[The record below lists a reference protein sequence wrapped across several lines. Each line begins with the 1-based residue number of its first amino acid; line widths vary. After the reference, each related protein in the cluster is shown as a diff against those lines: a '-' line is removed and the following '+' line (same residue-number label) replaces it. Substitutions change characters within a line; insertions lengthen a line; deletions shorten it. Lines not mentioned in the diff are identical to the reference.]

1 MNNLKTTLFLRR
13 PIKSMKNYIWL
24 IVLAC
29 TVLLMSCQ
37 SKQSVPLEVSS
48 LFTDHMVLQQQEEVN
63 VWGQNTPGQ
72 QVHFSASWGEQA
84 SGITDENG
92 NWKISVKTPSAG
104 GPFTIEVES
113 ENQTITIE
121 DVLIGEVWLASGQSN
136 MDLPLKGWLPEDTVC
151 NSKQE
156 IASAHFPEI
165 RFFKVPF
172 NIATTPQ
179 GAVNG
184 KWEKTSPET
193 AGDFSATAFFYAK
206 KLYQELHIPIGII
219 QSSIGGTPAEA
230 WTSKGSLKKMGDFD
244 EQIDG
249 LEKLQTKITNWNN
262 KWTVNKVPRSDED
275 WNNIHWDNMEAAGS
289 DFDDSGWEVMH
300 LPGRFDRISTS
311 EFDGVIWLRTQFEVK
326 DVTADY
332 VLRIGSIDDMDETFV
347 NGQRVGGIMKSGNAS
362 TPREMKVPANILK
375 VGVNTMAIRA
385 IDTGGPGFI
394 NGPIILSCNDGDDIS
409 LVGEWKSKLIAEN
422 ISGKFFKYGLDAD
435 ISARPD
441 VSGLN
446 SNSPTVLYNAMIH
459 PLVSYSVKGIIWY
472 QGESNVGRA
481 DQYKKLFPLMIEDWR
496 EQWNE
501 ELPFYFV
508 QIAPYL
514 YQASNQKG
522 QSPKLRNAQRYALE
536 LQKTGMAVTLDI
548 GKLST
553 AHPAHK
559 KEVGDRLARFAMAN
573 EYGRE
578 LVTSGPLY
586 KGNRISGNK
595 MFVEFEPKSTGG
607 GLIAGETGLT
617 GFEIAGC
624 DKKFVLANA
633 KIVGDEIQLT
643 SRLVPNPVYVRYAW
657 SDGAAACLFNKE
669 GLPLG
674 TFNSEE

>member
-1 MNNLKTTLFLRR
+1 MNNLKNKFVLYTLK
-13 PIKSMKNYIWL
+13 KSMKNYTYL

-48 LFTDHMVLQQQEEVN
+48 LFSDHMVLQQKQEVN
-63 VWGQNTPGQ
+63 IWGKNTPGQ
-72 QVHFSASWGEQA
+72 EVLLSASWGENA

-92 NWKISVKTPSAG
+92 NWKISVKTPNAG
-104 GPFTIEVES
+104 GPFTIKAETKKQS
-113 ENQTITIE
+113 ISIE
-121 DVLIGEVWLASGQSN
+121 DVLIGEVWIASGQSN

-179 GAVNG
+179 DSVDG
-184 KWEKTSPET
+184 KWERTSPET
-193 AGDFSATAFFYAK
+193 AGDFSATAYFYAK
-206 KLYQELHIPIGII
+206 KLYQELHVPIGII

-230 WTSKGSLKKMGDFD
+230 WTSKGSLNKMGDFD
-244 EQIDG
+244 DQIDG
-249 LEKLQTKITNWNN
+249 LEKLQTKITDWNN
-262 KWTVNKVPRSDED
+262 RWTVNKVPRSDEE
-275 WNNIHWDNMEAAGS
+275 WNIIQWDDQNAAGS
-289 DFDDSGWEVMH
+289 DFDDSGWETMQ
-300 LPGRFDRISTS
+300 LPGRFDRISTG
-311 EFDGVIWLRTQFEVK
+311 EFDGAIWLRTQFEMK
-326 DVTADY
+326 DVTTDY

-347 NGQRVGGIMKSGNAS
+347 NGQRVGGIMKNGNAT
-362 TPREMKVPANILK
+362 TPREMKVPANILRE
-375 VGVNTMAIRA
+375 GVNTVAIRA

-394 NGPIILSCNDGDDIS
+394 NGPITLSGNDGDDIS
-409 LVGEWKSKLIAEN
+409 LDGEWKSKLLAEN
-422 ISGKFFKYGLDAD
+422 ISGKFFKYGLNPD

-441 VSGLN
+441 VSVLN
-446 SNSPTVLYNAMIH
+446 SNSPTVLFNAMIH
-459 PLVSYSVKGIIWY
+459 PLVSYSVKGVIWY

-522 QSPKLRNAQRYALE
+522 QSPKLRDAQRYALE
-536 LQKTGMAVTLDI
+536 LPKTGMAVTLDI

-559 KEVGDRLARFAMAN
+559 KEVGDRLARYALAN

-586 KGNRISGNK
+586 AGNRTSGNK
-595 MFVEFEPKSTGG
+595 LFVEFDPKSIGG

-617 GFEIAGC
+617 GFEIAGS
-624 DKKFVLANA
+624 DKKFVSANA
-633 KIVGDEIQLT
+633 KIVGDEILLS

-657 SDGAAACLFNKE
+657 SDGAAASLFNNE

-674 TFNSEE
+674 TFTSEE